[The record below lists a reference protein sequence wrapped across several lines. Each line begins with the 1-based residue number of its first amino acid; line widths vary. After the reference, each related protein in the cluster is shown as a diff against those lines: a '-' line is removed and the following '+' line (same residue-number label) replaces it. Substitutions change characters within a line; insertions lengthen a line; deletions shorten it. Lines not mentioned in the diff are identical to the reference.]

1 MTATVNYCC
10 YTGGSLMMKID
21 YLADHPQFLPKLAQW
36 QHDEWGHLRPG
47 DSVERRLARLQSYSQ
62 RGGIP
67 LTVVAH
73 ENGELLGSASLV
85 RNDMESRPEL
95 TPWLAGVFV
104 TPAHRRRG
112 VGAELVRHIMAEAAA
127 LNVPLLFLYTV
138 HSETFYASLGWSLQ
152 EHTAYR
158 EQNVAIMT
166 CRP

>member
-1 MTATVNYCC
+1 MTATVNDCC
-10 YTGGSLMMKID
+10 YTGRSLMKID

-47 DSVERRLARLQSYSQ
+47 DSVERRLARLQTYSQ

-85 RNDMESRPEL
+85 RKDMETRPEL

-104 TPAHRRRG
+104 APAHRRRG
-112 VGAELVRHIMAEAAA
+112 VGAELVRRVMVEAAA
-127 LNVPLLFLYTV
+127 QKVPILYLYTV
-138 HSETFYASLGWSLQ
+138 QSETFYANLGWCLQ
-152 EHTAYR
+152 EHTAYVG
-158 EQNVAIMT
+158 QNVAIMT